1 MKLHPPGHVT
11 QIRTIILHLKSTG
24 KLDLNL
30 RGKKGAG
37 AMGEGT
43 ENEVSTTGEK
53 PDVDVA
59 FEPSIPKQHLPLIAV
74 MSQ

>member
-1 MKLHPPGHVT
+1 M
-11 QIRTIILHLKSTG
+11 
-24 KLDLNL
+24 NL